1 MTRKILFFAQIDGDT
16 ISADEYTVFV
26 RPTENVKLTKDELLA
41 HFSTLYGEEDW
52 TFPGWRCYLGR
63 KMQKR
68 HVAFNSSKQ
77 YEKQIAK
84 VHPFDADAPVS
95 EGGNTATV
103 ADSEGNHG
111 DASNEV
117 PPGPASKKYRYSI
130 KNALQPGPVMNATN
144 SMDVR

>member
-1 MTRKILFFAQIDGDT
+1 MQIEGDT

-52 TFPGWRCYLGR
+52 TFAGWRCYLGR
-63 KMQKR
+63 KMKKR
-68 HVAFNSSKQ
+68 YVAFNSSKQ

-95 EGGNTATV
+95 EGGLGNTANITG
-103 ADSEGNHG
+103 SEGKHALDDGN
-111 DASNEV
+111 ASGEV